1 MIFRKGMKV
10 LDLGAAP
17 GSWSLGAAE
26 RVGAQGKV
34 LACDI
39 QSTVTVFPPNV
50 EFHQEDVF
58 QRSEAFERQLAETGP
73 FHVVMS
79 DMAPQTTGTKFTDQA
94 RSLELCLEALAVAEK
109 YLVKGGSFVVKIFM
123 GPDVGELLKGMRPRF
138 ARVTSFKPQSSR
150 VGKQRNRFR
159 RAWALRGKRRTAP
172 GIDCSRGP
180 GYDPLLC
187 LKVWRR
193 PDPD

>member
-1 MIFRKGMKV
+1 MWNSIRKTCS
-10 LDLGAAP
+10 GAP
-17 GSWSLGAAE
+17 RL
-26 RVGAQGKV
+26 
-34 LACDI
+34 
-39 QSTVTVFPPNV
+39 
-50 EFHQEDVF
+50 
-58 QRSEAFERQLAETGP
+58 FERQLAETGP

-150 VGKQRNRFR
+150 VESKETFFVGLGFKGE
-159 RAWALRGKRRTAP
+159 RG
-172 GIDCSRGP
+172 G
-180 GYDPLLC
+180 
-187 LKVWRR
+187 RR
-193 PDPD
+193 PGLTVHAVPAMTLFLV